1 MIVHQNCWFY
11 VILMEI
17 LIYFRQFFAE
27 KDSLNI
33 NQCIFQLRQG
43 LDRVGLHRLAKK
55 FPIMLQFLRPSA
67 SEKLSRLRLLQ
78 HLKPVF
84 SQEESN
90 SLKFEKEC
98 YVAFV
103 RYCSECAAGRRM
115 VTLEN
120 ILEFTKC
127 ASLEPICGYY
137 ISPLIQFTEVLKEVC
152 FKLFCK

>member
-1 MIVHQNCWFY
+1 M
-11 VILMEI
+11 
-17 LIYFRQFFAE
+17 
-27 KDSLNI
+27 
-33 NQCIFQLRQG
+33 
-43 LDRVGLHRLAKK
+43 AKK

-84 SQEESN
+84 SHEGSN

-98 YVAFV
+98 YVAFD
-103 RYCSECAAGRRM
+103 RYCGECAAGRGM

-127 ASLEPICGYY
+127 ASSKPVCGYY